1 MAHEPTREQSAIQH
15 ALATGSDKVAAAFLA
30 ANPRKMSKFT
40 GLHGPHFERL
50 VNYLQSSDPAA
61 IDKARSRLDDSL
73 DDITRIPT
81 RGLTL
86 TKGVKHH
93 VVRAQRKDEADIL
106 AASWKKYGS
115 VSAFLRAPLSAPIK
129 LLAESYAWLGA
140 AMGLDKA
147 QRAHLLTT
155 ASTPIFVAAGL
166 MFTPNLM
173 DEANAAINPHKAGHS
188 DTLSNDRNLSARMG
202 PLEISVTRGVAA
214 NAFETVIK
222 KGVHNDERLTPELA
236 QLLKR
241 SPRARE
247 LVAMIRTEA
256 AARNL
261 DGDLGANQLFKET
274 SFIEKFIS
282 GEEASPAGALGFA
295 QIMPETGAEYGYSIA
310 DLKNPKIAI
319 QAWGRIMER
328 LTKNYGDQ
336 RLAAIAYNGGGG
348 AIDFAKEKLGLDKI
362 TLAQWVGFM
371 VDRRATLGTK
381 IPSAWHVET
390 LEYVMTISPEHR
402 PLLAK
407 IKENEAR
414 EALEAREA
422 KLGAS
427 PLPNF
432 VPVPAVRS

>member
-40 GLHGPHFERL
+40 GLHGAHFERL
-50 VNYLQSSDPAA
+50 VNYLQSNDPVA

-86 TKGVKHH
+86 TRGVKSL

-188 DTLSNDRNLSARMG
+188 DTLSNDGNLSARMG
-202 PLEISVTRGVAA
+202 PLEISVTRGAA
-214 NAFETVIK
+214 TEAFKTVIK
-222 KGVHNDERLTPELA
+222 PSTPPYKRYTPALWS
-236 QLLKR
+236 LMKR
-241 SPRARE
+241 SESARALVGKIENAARE
-247 LVAMIRTEA
+247 WQ
-256 AARNL
+256 L
-261 DGDLGANQLFKET
+261 DPVLGVNQLYKET
-274 SFIEKFIS
+274 SFIPEYLS
-282 GEEASPAGALGFA
+282 GEVASPAGAIGPA
-295 QIMPETGAEYGYSIA
+295 QILPTTGAEIGYTVE
-310 DLKNPKIAI
+310 DLKDVDKALN
-319 QAWGRIMER
+319 AWGRIMLR
-328 LTKNYGDQ
+328 LTSKHGDQ
-336 RLAAIAYNGGGG
+336 RFAAIAYNGGEG
-348 AIDFAKEKLGLDKI
+348 AINFVKQELGLKEI
-362 TLAQWVGFM
+362 TVDQWVNFM
-371 VDRRATLGTK
+371 IDRRATLGTK

-390 LEYVMTISPEHR
+390 LEYVMTISPELR
-402 PLLAK
+402 SVLAK
-407 IKENEAR
+407 IKENEAM
-414 EALEAREA
+414 EARAA
-422 KLGAS
+422 KLGTTR
-427 PLPNF
+427 LPD
-432 VPVPAVRS
+432 VAPAPTIRG